1 MKPRVLL
8 AWELGQN
15 LGHLARLLT
24 VAQVLNEAGAELI
37 WAVPEQAL
45 HDPRLAEAPGLKT
58 LAPAALMRGP
68 KNKAPPSVHS
78 YADILALAG
87 FTQGHVIHQRVQ
99 AWHAVFAQH
108 HIHKAI
114 LDYAPT
120 AQWAAYV
127 AGLPAAQITN
137 GFDSPPADC
146 PVFGVTQRGPML
158 DARNATQVAAVNQSL
173 RDSLSQ
179 HETPT
184 TNQQIESL
192 TTPPGGALAALLNH
206 PTRWYDCVSLTDPYG
221 PRSDGIYVGPLGRL
235 SHCVHVPWPEGGS
248 PTSKKVLVYLRHE
261 PVLRDVLQALS
272 ALQARVIAFWP
283 DATPQALAKLN
294 LSSCTISTQAIDLQT
309 ALPECDAV
317 VNYGSAGLVSQTLLA
332 GKPQL
337 MMPSDVEKHLIAT
350 RVVACSGGVML
361 NARASSGQIQ
371 QAVKQILL
379 APCVAQRGDLIDQA
393 LQVVVQDFLAANA

>member
-24 VAQVLNEAGAELI
+24 VAQVLNDAGAELI

-99 AWHAVFAQH
+99 AWHTVFAQH
-108 HIHKAI
+108 HIHKVV

-158 DARNATQVAAVNQSL
+158 DARNATQVAAVNQGLAES
-173 RDSLSQ
+173 RNGAVHAFTNDS
-179 HETPT
+179 TPVK
-184 TNQQIESL
+184 
-192 TTPPGGALAALLNH
+192 ALLNH
-206 PTRWYDCVSLTDPYG
+206 PTRWYDCLSLTDPYG

-235 SHCVHVPWPEGGS
+235 SRCVHVPWPEGGL

-272 ALQARVIAFWP
+272 ALQARIIAFWP

-294 LSSCTISTQAIDLQT
+294 QSSCTISTQAIDLQT